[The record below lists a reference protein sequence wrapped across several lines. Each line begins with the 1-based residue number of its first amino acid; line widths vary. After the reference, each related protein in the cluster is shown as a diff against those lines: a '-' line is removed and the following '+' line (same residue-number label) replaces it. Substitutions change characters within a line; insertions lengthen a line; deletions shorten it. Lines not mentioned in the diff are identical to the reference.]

1 MSWGRRLALDGKLPF
16 RVVRTGWG
24 AKKCRAYSFDACVAR
39 WGDPDPDRLAMLEPG
54 AQRVNQVDSR
64 GGTAWKL
71 YAPLPTIEAEDGGF
85 ARPFDRKDS
94 ARTDD

>member
-1 MSWGRRLALDGKLPF
+1 MRKLASQGALPF
-16 RVVRTGWG
+16 RVVRGGWG
-24 AKKCRAYSFDACVAR
+24 GKPSRGFDFAACVAR

-94 ARTDD
+94 ARTDG